1 MVNDK
6 SNEYYISMKLENS
19 FVNTVNVIGM
29 VSNKAS
35 EKSYRISR
43 IIDETGFTNIK
54 AQFYA
59 GLLALYYDNIGGE
72 YTEQEEVK
80 NLFCC
85 MFQTKNEAKVFTYDA
100 YFIEAKDTDE
110 LLKSEQLKMLYETY
124 NVDDNNELT
133 NYLFRKEVVNSVL
146 FNYGY
151 TYKSIIDKNELLDNV
166 YHIACN
172 NLTKLYSIDE
182 IPWVE
187 SFKFNI
193 IESQHDVLNNTHGNI
208 YSYGV
213 TLYKEGINFSSGD
226 E

>member
-43 IIDETGFTNIK
+43 VIDETGFTNIK

-85 MFQTKNEAKVFTYDA
+85 MFQTKNEETTKVLTYDA
-100 YFIEAKDTDE
+100 YFIEAKDTEE

-124 NVDDNNELT
+124 VTDEN
-133 NYLFRKEVVNSVL
+133 KANSVL

-151 TYKSIIDKNELLDNV
+151 TYKSIIDKNELLNNV

-172 NLTKLYSIDE
+172 NLTKLHSIDE

-187 SFKFNI
+187 SFKFNT

-213 TLYKEGINFSSGD
+213 TLYKEVINFNNGD
-226 E
+226 K

>member
-1 MVNDK
+1 MVNQK

-19 FVNTVNVIGM
+19 FVNTINVIGM

-35 EKSYRISR
+35 EKSYKISR
-43 IIDETGFTNIK
+43 VIDETGFTNIK

-85 MFQTKNEAKVFTYDA
+85 MFQTKNDENIKVLTYDA
-100 YFIEAKDTDE
+100 YFIEAKDTQE
-110 LLKSEQLKMLYETY
+110 LLKSEQLKVLYETY
-124 NVDDNNELT
+124 VTDDN
-133 NYLFRKEVVNSVL
+133 KANSVL

-172 NLTKLYSIDE
+172 NLTKLHSIDE

-187 SFKFNI
+187 GFKFNI

-213 TLYKEGINFSSGD
+213 TVYKEGINFSSG
-226 E
+226 EN